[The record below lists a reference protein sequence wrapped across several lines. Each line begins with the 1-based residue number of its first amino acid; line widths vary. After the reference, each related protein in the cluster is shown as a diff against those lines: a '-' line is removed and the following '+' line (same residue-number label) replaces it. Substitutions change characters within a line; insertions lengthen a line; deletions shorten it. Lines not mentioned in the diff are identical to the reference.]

1 MSEIQFD
8 TISGGIR
15 KPGVHFEFNTRL
27 AVNTLPGICR
37 KFPVVR

>member
-8 TISGGIR
+8 TISGSIR

-27 AVNTLPGICR
+27 VRLTRCR
-37 KFPVVR
+37 VTNSVFW

>member
-15 KPGVHFEFNTRL
+15 KPGVHFEFIPGWPLTR
-27 AVNTLPGICR
+27 CR
-37 KFPVVR
+37 VTNSVFW